1 MPKAPSKSELRKQNI
16 QLLRRVND
24 LTKQLNEAQGNPRM
38 PAEDARYMTVLEDEN
53 MKLTTRVRLLDKCI
67 WNIFQTLA
75 PGYEPPEYPE
85 LLDAQDALNF
95 LQTLRGKEE
104 GKALVCAFASVGH
117 WAVQRGL
124 EQASRKKEKSDVTGQ
139 EANPEAG
146 GPSADEPG

>member
-1 MPKAPSKSELRKQNI
+1 MAHDNMSKRELWVQNV
-16 QLLRRVND
+16 QLLRRVNE

-38 PAEDARYMTVLEDEN
+38 PAEDARYMTELEDEN
-53 MKLTTRVRLLDKCI
+53 MKLATRVRLLDHCI

-75 PGYEPPEYPE
+75 PGYKPPENPE
-85 LLDAQDALNF
+85 LLDAHDAMNF

-124 EQASRKKEKSDVTGQ
+124 EQASRKTVK
-139 EANPEAG
+139 AG
-146 GPSADEPG
+146 K